1 MKLTAASLANLK
13 LESGDKDR
21 IWFDDDVPGFG
32 LRVRDTGSRSWIYQ
46 YKIRGKTR
54 RLVLGRATAIKPA
67 RAREIAGELHA
78 KVRLGGDPAAEKRA
92 QVERSSHSFGALA
105 RQYLSARRNGVQPR
119 SLPAIE
125 RYLEIYAAPF
135 DKLPV
140 DSIDR
145 RAVAERLAAI
155 ERDSGAVTSN
165 RVRSTLS
172 AMFTWAMKEGL
183 VAGNPVIGTNK
194 RPEQA
199 RDRVLNGKEIQLV
212 WCALPGNEYG
222 KIVKLL
228 ILTGQ
233 RANEIAALRWSEIDF
248 KANVVNLPRDRTKNG
263 RPHTIPLA
271 ATARALLAEV
281 PVREGREL
289 VFGKGTGS
297 FGDWSNSKKNLDAAI
312 AEGRNRKPLP
322 PWTIH
327 DIRRSVATGMAD
339 IGIQPHII
347 EAVLNHV
354 SGHKGGVAG
363 IYNRSS
369 YAAEKAAALA
379 RWDAHV
385 RSIALAPGY
394 AREQKK

>member
-13 LESGDKDR
+13 LEFGDKDR

-32 LRVRDTGSRSWIYQ
+32 LRVRDTGSRAWIYQ
-46 YKIRGKTR
+46 YKIAGKTR
-54 RLVLGRATAIKPA
+54 RLVLGHATAIKPA

-78 KVRLGGDPAAEKRA
+78 KVRLGGDPVADKRA
-92 QVERSSHSFGALA
+92 EIARSSHTFGALVQ
-105 RQYLSARRNGVQPR
+105 QYLATRRNGVQPR
-119 SLPAIE
+119 TLPHIE
-125 RYLEIYAAPF
+125 RYLEIYAAPL
-135 DKLPV
+135 DNLPI
-140 DSIDR
+140 DGIDR

-155 ERDSGAVTSN
+155 ERDSGAVTAN
-165 RVRSTLS
+165 RVRSALS

-183 VAGNPVIGTNK
+183 VAANPVIGTNK

-199 RDRVLNGKEIQLV
+199 RDRFLNEKEIQLV
-212 WCALPGNEYG
+212 WHAVPRNEYG
-222 KIVKLL
+222 IIVKLL

-233 RANEIAALRWSEIDF
+233 RANEIAALRWCEIDF
-248 KANVVNLPRDRTKNG
+248 KSNVINLPRDRTKNG

-271 ATARALLAEV
+271 ATARALLAEI

-289 VFGKGTGS
+289 IFGKGVGPFS
-297 FGDWSNSKKNLDAAI
+297 DWSHSKNKLDAAI
-312 AEGRNRKPLP
+312 AEGENKKPLP
-322 PWTIH
+322 HWTIH

-354 SGHKGGVAG
+354 SGHKGGIAG

-379 RWDAHV
+379 KWGEHV
-385 RSIALAPGY
+385 NTLVR
-394 AREQKK
+394 

>member
-32 LRVRDTGSRSWIYQ
+32 LRLRDTGSRSWIYQ
-46 YKIRGKTR
+46 YKIGGKTR
-54 RLVLGRATAIKPA
+54 RLVLGHATAIKPA

-92 QVERSSHSFGALA
+92 QVARSSHTFGALVQ
-105 RQYLSARRNGVQPR
+105 QYLATRRNGVPPR
-119 SLPAIE
+119 TLPHIE
-125 RYLEIYAAPF
+125 RYLEIYAAPL

-145 RAVAERLAAI
+145 RAVAERLAVV
-155 ERDSGAVTSN
+155 ERGSGGVTAN
-165 RVRSTLS
+165 RVRSALS

-194 RPEQA
+194 RPEQT
-199 RDRVLNGKEIQLV
+199 RDRVLNEKEIPLV
-212 WCALPGNEYG
+212 WRALPSNEYG
-222 KIVKLL
+222 TIVRLL

-233 RANEIAALRWSEIDF
+233 RANEIAALRWPEIDF
-248 KANVVNLPRDRTKNG
+248 KTNVINLPRERTKNG
-263 RPHTIPLA
+263 RAHAIPLA
-271 ATARALLAEV
+271 ATARALLAEI

-289 VFGKGTGS
+289 VFGKGVGPFS
-297 FGDWSNSKKNLDAAI
+297 DWSHSKKKLDAAI
-312 AEGRNRKPLP
+312 AEGESRKPLP
-322 PWTIH
+322 HWTVH
-327 DIRRSVATGMAD
+327 DIRRTVATGMAD

-363 IYNRSS
+363 IYNRAN

-379 RWDAHV
+379 RWDEHV
-385 RSIALAPGY
+385 ASIVGA
-394 AREQKK
+394 